1 MRDQLMKETNITSD
15 FSVCGECDE
24 TFFPL
29 FCEIPFLD
37 GISVEKNLIILLGH
51 NYRLYKTIAKSIVVF
66 E

>member
-51 NYRLYKTIAKSIVVF
+51 NYRL
-66 E
+66 